1 MVVMMNGKEEK
12 IVQKEMGRRTDTKE
26 VKRKRR
32 QKMSRI

>member
-1 MVVMMNGKEEK
+1 MVVVMNGKEDK
-12 IVQKEMGRRTDTKE
+12 IEQKEMGRPTDTKE